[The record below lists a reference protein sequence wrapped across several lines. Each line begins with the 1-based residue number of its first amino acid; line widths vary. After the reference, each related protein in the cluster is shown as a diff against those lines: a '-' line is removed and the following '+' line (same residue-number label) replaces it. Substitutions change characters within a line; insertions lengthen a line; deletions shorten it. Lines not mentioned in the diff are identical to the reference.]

1 MKTDQSADAHG
12 FARRGICI
20 LYATVSVQLPEI
32 PDTGKNIGW
41 NDLCAGG
48 NADRDPVNYNVL
60 LQKTVISL
68 HDTLAE
74 RYFFR

>member
-32 PDTGKNIGW
+32 PDTGK
-41 NDLCAGG
+41 
-48 NADRDPVNYNVL
+48 
-60 LQKTVISL
+60 K
-68 HDTLAE
+68 HMME
-74 RYFFR
+74 

>member
-32 PDTGKNIGW
+32 PDTGKTYDGMIFVPE
-41 NDLCAGG
+41 ATPIEI
-48 NADRDPVNYNVL
+48 R
-60 LQKTVISL
+60 
-68 HDTLAE
+68 
-74 RYFFR
+74 